1 MAFSSSNHA
10 IDCVIRAWPP
20 EGLARASPSGSE
32 GISGPGGKLEENLAV
47 AGFWRTPAAKCLLV
61 KIGQILHCDPATTDF
76 MPEMLAVGIDG
87 LLTGLDPV
95 ASDRLRLVRKGIS
108 PTGRAPDIDVELFA
122 LAVNNWHK
130 AKIEGAQQR
139 AGHNFVLMNQELID
153 AVSTELGGAPR
164 TCSFWRIWASSQ
176 DESLTVDE
184 QMFEA
189 FEEYLAEEWPVSVVE
204 LTVTNLRRACQDL
217 GLLGVQS

>member
-1 MAFSSSNHA
+1 
-10 IDCVIRAWPP
+10 
-20 EGLARASPSGSE
+20 
-32 GISGPGGKLEENLAV
+32 
-47 AGFWRTPAAKCLLV
+47 
-61 KIGQILHCDPATTDF
+61 

-217 GLLGVQS
+217 GLLGVHFPGRQDQLLLDCYRSAFSISRCIRRTESCVFSSPRLLNNLAIVR